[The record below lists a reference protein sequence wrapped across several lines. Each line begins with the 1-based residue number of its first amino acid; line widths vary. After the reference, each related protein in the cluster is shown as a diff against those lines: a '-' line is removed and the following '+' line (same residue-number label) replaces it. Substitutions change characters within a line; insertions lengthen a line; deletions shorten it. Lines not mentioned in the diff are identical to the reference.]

1 MNMQSLFHPQS
12 RRRYLPRAHR
22 WVHAHRRRIADPQI
36 THREL
41 EFPALPRELA
51 GLRIAHLSDL
61 HYGLYDTPHRLQRV
75 LALTQDFEADL
86 IAITGDFVTLSPQFI
101 APVSAM
107 VGRLRARLGVFAVLG
122 NHDFR
127 AGAEPLTAELEAHGI
142 GVLRNRAVWRQVA
155 GRRLLIAGIDDR
167 RQRPSLRRALGANL
181 GHADFTL
188 LLAHNPLTLPDAARA
203 GVDLVLSGHTHGGQ
217 VRPRFAR
224 QLYHRWAPDGWR
236 QMQATQ
242 MYISRGLGQVIVPFR
257 WGCPPELALLTL
269 QPAAQP
275 PGSVA

>member
-1 MNMQSLFHPQS
+1 MQSLFQTVRP
-12 RRRYLPRAHR
+12 RRYWPRAHR
-22 WVHAHRRRIADPQI
+22 WVHAYRQRVADPQI
-36 THREL
+36 TRRAMSFPRLPPEL
-41 EFPALPRELA
+41 E

-61 HYGLYDTPHRLQRV
+61 HYGLYDTPGRLQRV
-75 LALTQDFEADL
+75 LALTESLKPDL

-127 AGAEPLTAELEAHGI
+127 AGAETLTRELEAQGI
-142 GVLRNRAVWRQVA
+142 GVLRNRPAWRRI
-155 GRRLLIAGIDDR
+155 GSRRLLIAGIDDE
-167 RQRPSLRRALGANL
+167 RQRPVVRRALGPESSK
-181 GHADFTL
+181 ADFTL
-188 LLAHNPLTLPDAARA
+188 LLAHNPLALPAASRA

-224 QLYHRWAPDGWR
+224 TLYARWAPEGWHEL
-236 QMQATQ
+236 QQTQ

-269 QPAAQP
+269 TRK
-275 PGSVA
+275 VK